1 MHAADFLHDLKV
13 NLLIK
18 IVVKQKNANFK
29 IYSYFPDRNT
39 IG

>member
-13 NLLIK
+13 NLLKK
-18 IVVKQKNANFK
+18 IVVKKNANFK